1 MRPACS
7 SRISSAQ
14 ILLVLVRIKPFVML
28 LLFQSAADA
37 QAWRRSSLDDAGV
50 MLLARARRR
59 DSMGRAVAN
68 PSVV

>member
-7 SRISSAQ
+7 SIVSSAQ
-14 ILLVLVRIKPFVML
+14 ILLVLVCIKPFVML

-37 QAWRRSSLDDAGV
+37 QAWRRSSLDDLGV
-50 MLLARARRR
+50 MPLARARRR

-68 PSVV
+68 PSAV